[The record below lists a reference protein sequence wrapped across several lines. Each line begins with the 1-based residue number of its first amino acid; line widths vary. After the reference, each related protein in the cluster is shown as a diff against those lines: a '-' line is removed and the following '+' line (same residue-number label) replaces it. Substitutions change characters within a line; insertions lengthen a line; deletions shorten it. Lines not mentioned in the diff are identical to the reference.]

1 MAKRL
6 KTARTLLSLLIG
18 AIGVPQMAP
27 AAQLPLAQYPA
38 GSATRQPAPNVIL
51 TLDDSGSMQSN
62 KGGDF
67 VGERDPTSGMY
78 ALKDALQKTFSAA
91 AQNIPD
97 GAIRLAWNAMNR
109 CQAIP
114 DASGGCKSLNGM
126 RTLDATHRANFLNW
140 IGTAGQAI
148 SMSERL
154 TASGP
159 TPTHRAYIAAGD
171 YLRNTPVTDINGP
184 WANRPGVELGSPPL
198 SCRRSYSILMTDGGW
213 NWTFDAH
220 GSDVARGPSGARG
233 DADGVTQTLPD
244 GTVYSVAGNETKA
257 YRQTKQNSIRYN
269 NTSTY
274 YDVSTLAD
282 LAFYYWATDLTTL
295 TNNLTPVVKQS
306 GTQTFGTG
314 GSAVTL
320 PEYWNPRNN
329 PATWQ
334 SMTTYT
340 IGFRDAA
347 TWPTTGN
354 TFKTYPTWDAATNNT
369 FGGSFPELV
378 TGAKVW
384 PDPVDGTLGLTTNTE
399 NARKVELWHMAIN
412 SRGRFIPTQES
423 ADLVQA
429 FKEIFGAIVNDAQAP
444 VTGFANSSSS
454 INRTNVTQYEGGY
467 AVDGWKGFVRASTLA
482 QGSGAATPHPGWVLN
497 GPTTADK
504 LDKLTAADIPNRLI
518 LSYRDKATGGGP
530 TAFEWASDETYLS
543 TAQKTLLKAEG
554 TGVVTDAVG
563 QQRLNYLR
571 GDRSLESTATVT
583 AQFRKRGSRQGDI
596 VNSTIWY
603 VAQPVSNY
611 PFSGYLAFAKKHAK
625 RLPMLYVGG
634 NDGMLHGFSGVDGS
648 EKIAYVP
655 KGVIQNLPALT
666 KADYVHRYFV
676 DGSPFSGDVFVP
688 TTPNAAPEWR
698 TFLVGTLG
706 AGGKGYFV
714 MDVTTPGSIATD
726 ADEAASNPSNF
737 LKANAGALVIMDKT
751 AHPTPSVAITAGT
764 ESDDIG
770 HIMARPVLEDGNPQK
785 ATQIVRM
792 NNGRWA
798 VVMGNGVNSTNE
810 RPVLLI
816 QYLDG
821 LKELLRIP
829 AATAGANA
837 TGNGLSAPRLVDIN
851 GDGTPDVVYAGDLKG
866 NLWKFNVSSATSSGW
881 DVAAW
886 GDPGVKGPLYSAVFA
901 ANNVSA
907 QQPIT
912 AAPLVRPNDLGVG
925 GLMVAFGTGR
935 SLTEGDRTDTAVQ
948 SIYSVLDNTRYKL
961 ASGKVVED
969 RTAAIPTAVGTGVTN
984 LQQQTV
990 AATAI
995 AGQAQSAARDFWTVS
1010 QNSVSYQ
1017 GTGAKKGWYLN
1028 LPQSGERVLDQMSF
1042 FDSSNIIE
1050 VISEA
1055 PASGA
1060 STAEESCAPPPAQ
1073 QKTFRTLLNIMDGKK
1088 PSVQVMDR
1096 NGDSVYDV
1104 DADNGV
1110 SRMTASTTENRL
1122 STRGLEI
1129 RKGAD
1134 GSVDN
1139 LRRLPELPLRPSW
1152 RQLQ

>member
-1 MAKRL
+1 MAKSL
-6 KTARTLLSLLIG
+6 KTTRTLLSLLIG

-27 AAQLPLAQYPA
+27 AAQLSLVQYPA
-38 GSATRQPAPNVIL
+38 GSVARQPAPNVVL
-51 TLDDSGSMQSN
+51 TLDDSGSMQYN
-62 KGGDF
+62 KAGGT

-78 ALKDALQKTFSAA
+78 ALKDALQKTFSAT

-97 GAIRLAWNAMNR
+97 GAIRLAWNSMNR
-109 CQAIP
+109 CQRIP
-114 DASGGCKSLNGM
+114 DTNDGCNSLNGM

-140 IGTAGQAI
+140 VGTAGQDV
-148 SMSERL
+148 SLNRL
-154 TASGP
+154 TASGS

-171 YLRNTPVTDINGP
+171 YLRTASTDINGP
-184 WANRPGVELGSPPL
+184 WANRPGVELGSPQL

-213 NWTFDAH
+213 NWTIQEH
-220 GSDVARGPSGARG
+220 GSDVTRGPTGARG

-244 GTVYSVAGNETKA
+244 NTVYSVTSDQTKV
-257 YRQTKQNSIRYN
+257 YRQIGRNSVTYN
-269 NTSTY
+269 RTS

-282 LAFYYWATDLTTL
+282 LAFYYWATDLAPSL
-295 TNNLTPVVKQS
+295 TNNLTPIVKQI
-306 GTQTFGTG
+306 GPQTFGSGT
-314 GSAVTL
+314 SAVTL
-320 PEYWNPRNN
+320 SEYWNPKNN

-347 TWPTTGN
+347 TWPTTGR
-354 TFKTYPTWDAATNNT
+354 TFGTYPTWSETNDT
-369 FGGSFPELV
+369 FGGSFPDLV
-378 TGAKVW
+378 TGATTKTW
-384 PDPVDGTLGLTTNTE
+384 PDPVQGTLSLTTTTE
-399 NARKVELWHMAIN
+399 EARKVELWHMAIN

-423 ADLVQA
+423 DDLVQA
-429 FKEIFGAIVNDAQAP
+429 FKEIFGAIVAGSQAP

-454 INRTNVTQYEGGY
+454 VNRSDVAQYVAGY
-467 AVDGWKGFVRASTLA
+467 VADGWKGYVRADTLA
-482 QGSGAATPHPGWVLN
+482 KGSAAATPDPRWGSTSV
-497 GPTTADK
+497 TTADK
-504 LDKLTAADIPNRLI
+504 LDALTAAGITTRLI
-518 LSYRDKATGGGP
+518 LSFRDKATGGGP
-530 TAFEWASDETYLS
+530 TSFEWANDETYLS

-554 TGVVTDAVG
+554 TVAVTDAVG
-563 QQRLNYLR
+563 EQRLNYLR
-571 GDRSLESTATVT
+571 GDRSQESTATVV

-596 VNSTIWY
+596 VNSAIWY
-603 VAQPVSNY
+603 VAQPVNNY
-611 PFSGYLAFAKKHAK
+611 AFNGYLAFAKKHAK

-655 KGVIQNLPALT
+655 KGVIQNLPTLT

-676 DGSPFSGDVFVP
+676 DGSPFSGDVYVP
-688 TTPNAAPEWR
+688 PATDSSADPAWR
-698 TFLVGTLG
+698 TYLVSTLG

-714 MDVTTPGSIATD
+714 LDVSTPGSTATD
-726 ADEAASNPSNF
+726 SSAVASNF
-737 LKANAGALVIMDKT
+737 LKANASALVVMDKT

-764 ESDDIG
+764 ENDDIG
-770 HIMARPVLEDGNPQK
+770 HITARPVLEDDNPQK
-785 ATQIVRM
+785 ATQITRM

-821 LKELLRIP
+821 AKELFRIP
-829 AATAGANA
+829 AAITGADA
-837 TGNGLSAPRLVDIN
+837 TGNGLSAPRLVDVN
-851 GDGTPDVVYAGDLKG
+851 GDGTPDVIYAGDLKG

-881 DVAAW
+881 GVAGW
-886 GDPGVKGPLYSAVFA
+886 GASSIQGPLYSAVYTA
-901 ANNVSA
+901 GNVSA

-912 AAPLVRPNDLGVG
+912 AAPLVRANERGVG

-961 ASGKVVED
+961 VSGKVAED
-969 RTAAIPTAVGTGVTN
+969 RSSVTPTALGSGVAN
-984 LQQQTV
+984 LVQQTV
-990 AATAI
+990 GATAI
-995 AGQAQSAARDFWTVS
+995 DGEGQSAARDFWTVS

-1028 LPQSGERVLDQMSF
+1028 LPQTGERVLDQMTF

-1050 VISEA
+1050 VVSEA

-1060 STAEESCAPPPAQ
+1060 SIAEESCAPAPTE
-1073 QKTFRTLLNIMDGKK
+1073 QKTYRTLLNIMDGKK

-1096 NGDSVYDV
+1096 NGDGVYDV
-1104 DADNGV
+1104 VADGGV
-1110 SRMTASTTENRL
+1110 SRMTASTTENRVR
-1122 STRGLEI
+1122 TKGLEI
-1129 RKGAD
+1129 RIGSD
-1134 GSVDN
+1134 GNIDR